1 MEVNKLCEIF
11 KGSIDPNL
19 RENAEKHLE
28 QVLNRLLF

>member
-11 KGSIDPNL
+11 KGTIDPNL

-28 QVLNRLLF
+28 QVLNR

>member
-28 QVLNRLLF
+28 QVLNR